1 MMAKIPKV
9 TVTFDADLDSLKK
22 GVKSATT
29 EVDSFSD
36 RVSDFGKKAALAFA
50 AAGAAIGAFA
60 LASVKAA
67 AEDEVGQK
75 KLEETIRNT
84 TSATA
89 DQIAGIDKY
98 VTAQSIATATTD
110 FYTVYLSSAG

>member
-36 RVSDFGKKAALAFA
+36 RVSDFG
-50 AAGAAIGAFA
+50 
-60 LASVKAA
+60 
-67 AEDEVGQK
+67 
-75 KLEETIRNT
+75 
-84 TSATA
+84 
-89 DQIAGIDKY
+89 
-98 VTAQSIATATTD
+98 
-110 FYTVYLSSAG
+110 